1 MAENLNRWIGTCN
14 LTRDPEMKSPRE
26 GLDIA
31 NLRVAVN
38 SRVKNSDG
46 SWGEK
51 PNYFDVV
58 CFGAMARNVGQ
69 YLKKGSACAI
79 DGRLDWRD
87 WTDDNGNKR
96 QAVQIIADNVQFL
109 DFGKQRDGDGG
120 GFDPARDVSPEPAP
134 AAASDPADDDD
145 IPF

>member
-79 DGRLDWRD
+79 DGRLDWRE
-87 WTDDNGNKR
+87 WEDDNGNKR

-109 DFGKQRDGDGG
+109 DFGKQRDGDTS
-120 GFDPARDVSPEPAP
+120 APEPAP
-134 AAASDPADDDD
+134 AAAATTASDAADDD